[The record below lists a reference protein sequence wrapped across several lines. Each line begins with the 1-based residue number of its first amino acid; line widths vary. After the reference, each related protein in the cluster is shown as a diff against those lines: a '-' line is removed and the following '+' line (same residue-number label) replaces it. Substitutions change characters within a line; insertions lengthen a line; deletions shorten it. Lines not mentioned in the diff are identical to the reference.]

1 MEAMAGET
9 ILVVDDERDILELV
23 RYNLEKEGFKV
34 SCVLSGYDALAAV
47 QEAPPDMILLDL
59 MLPDLDGLDV
69 CRRLKEEE
77 KTRQVP
83 IVMVSAKG
91 EDTDIILGLEMGA
104 DDYITKPFSPKILLA
119 RIRSVL
125 RRLGR
130 TGSEGIS
137 RIISIHGISID
148 STKHEG
154 SSNGRLIPLSVTEY
168 SILEFLAKNPGW
180 VFSRSQIITAVRG
193 DNYSVTERSVD
204 VQVLGLRKKL
214 DDKKDII
221 ETVRGVGYRMM
232 EEDARET

>member
-1 MEAMAGET
+1 MAGET

-130 TGSEGIS
+130 TGSEEIS

-148 STKHEG
+148 STKHEV